1 MLNKLKNL
9 FSGKGTAE
17 DSSAKKSPSGYFT
30 PSTGAELLALPH
42 RKKLL
47 KQLWDNTSLPENV
60 YERLYLEPLR
70 TLAQATQNVPATS
83 AGEWSSEGGYLD
95 LTIKFTA
102 YSVRLAKGYMFPP
115 GAAPEEQA
123 AQNSLWNAVIFW
135 AALFHHL
142 PLLAC
147 FEGELLDGSSWP
159 PGVKAP
165 DSIFRFRNIA
175 KDAGNASGQSLAS
188 FIATR
193 LLPQDGVLWLSS
205 KPAAFGAMTLLMH
218 QGISGIPLIEEILAK
233 AMELVHSPELRA
245 PGVLNHTMPTA
256 ESHPS
261 TKETSPI
268 AGLEDTLSL
277 ITSGAS
283 LEPAIDE
290 SIAKGQQPGSIS
302 SGEELSANPGLA
314 NNLDALLASALSQSE
329 TDLNLVP
336 EKLQKGIENTEPEQ
350 KVPEGAALAQED
362 DTALLLSMFAVN
374 NDNDDKGLD
383 TNHHAETPI
392 QAPDFSD
399 DSQGSKLEP
408 APSLK
413 EACLATDPTVISNNL
428 DLEDTANQGEPLE
441 ICVKETLE
449 DETLSSAIEGSKN
462 NITNINDL
470 GPQFIAWLSES
481 IEKGDLSINENESL
495 VHTVSGFLFVSL
507 PDTIFRFINY
517 NSIEIDKRK
526 VQSSIEK
533 MGILHSKNDSRFFR
547 ARIYEEAEFQ
557 GKFKKKSGYMLKSSK
572 VLGRGEL
579 PCGDGKYIFID
590 I

>member
-9 FSGKGTAE
+9 FSGRDIAE

-83 AGEWSSEGGYLD
+83 VGEWSSEGGYLD

-142 PLLAC
+142 PLLAY
-147 FEGELLDGSSWP
+147 FEGELLDGSCWS
-159 PGVKAP
+159 PGVKTP

-175 KDAGNASGQSLAS
+175 KDTGNASGQALAS
-188 FIATR
+188 FIAAR

-205 KPAAFGAMTLLMH
+205 KPAAFGAITLLMH

-233 AMELVHSPELRA
+233 AKELVHSPELRA
-245 PGVLNHTMPTA
+245 PGVLNHIQPTA
-256 ESHPS
+256 ESHLS
-261 TKETSPI
+261 AKGASPI

-277 ITSGAS
+277 LASGAD
-283 LEPAIDE
+283 LEPAIDK
-290 SIAKGQQPGSIS
+290 SIVKSQQPDSIS
-302 SGEELSANPGLA
+302 SGEDLSANPELA
-314 NNLDALLASALSQSE
+314 NNLDALLSSALPHSE
-329 TDLNLVP
+329 ADLNLVP
-336 EKLQKGIENTEPEQ
+336 EKLQQGVENTEAEQ
-350 KVPEGAALAQED
+350 TVSEGAALIQQD
-362 DTALLLSMFAVN
+362 DTALLLSMFAVK
-374 NDNDDKGLD
+374 DNDVEGLD
-383 TNHHAETPI
+383 ADQHAEMPI
-392 QAPDFSD
+392 NKPDFSEH
-399 DSQGSKLEP
+399 SQDLKLEP
-408 APSLK
+408 APPFQDP
-413 EACLATDPTVISNNL
+413 CLAIDPTEKSNSL
-428 DLEDTANQGEPLE
+428 DLEDTPNQGEELE
-441 ICVKETLE
+441 ICVKETLN
-449 DETLSSAIEGSKN
+449 DENLSSVIENGKN
-462 NITNINDL
+462 NITDINDL
-470 GPQFIAWLSES
+470 GPNFISWLSEA

-495 VHTVSGFLFVSL
+495 VHTVSGFLFISL
-507 PDTIFRFINY
+507 PDTVFKFINY
-517 NSIEIDKRK
+517 KSLEVDKRK
-526 VQSSIEK
+526 VQSAIEK
-533 MGILHSKNDSRFFR
+533 MGILHSKNDNRFFR
-547 ARIYEEAEFQ
+547 ARIYEDAEFQ

-572 VLGRGEL
+572 VLRGGEF
-579 PCGDGKYIFID
+579 PGGDGKYIFID
-590 I
+590 V